1 MSIFEKKSWTNR
13 LTEYPKRRR
22 LTEVEGQPNVFDV
35 DREEG
40 TISDEGDAFNSTN
53 MNGLEDRI
61 ETAFGIMNT
70 ARIGTMI
77 FNGQE
82 DGTVTLIDSVENYD
96 NIEIYYKNNDSDFDC
111 MRVLNPNG
119 KKIVL
124 NTVQKRNRDKKI
136 WFKTTEYTISGNT
149 IYPNTGSMGTIAFI
163 VNTETSLKDL
173 TSNDSNMI
181 EICKVIGYKN
191 NIQEEQINGIN

>member
-1 MSIFEKKSWTNR
+1 MSVTYFEATDKVTR
-13 LTEYPKRRR
+13 A
-22 LTEVEGQPNVFDV
+22 NVN
-35 DREEG
+35 EK
-40 TISDEGDAFNSTN
+40 IDEINFQDST
-53 MNGLEDRI
+53 LESKI
-61 ETAFGIMNT
+61 NT

-82 DGTVTLIDSVENYD
+82 KGTVTLIDSVENYD

-124 NTVQKRNRDKKI
+124 NTTQKRSSDKKI

-149 IYPNTGSMGTIAFI
+149 IYPNTGSMGTISFR
-163 VNTETSLKDL
+163 VNTATSVIDL
-173 TSNDSNMI
+173 SNDNENMI

-191 NIQEEQINGIN
+191 NI